1 MELWPSLRGMIEE
14 DILKGEVQSVLQD
27 QNKKKHLGTLGD
39 WREIANYKVEW
50 KMLKDAERC

>member
-27 QNKKKHLGTLGD
+27 RNLGTLGTLGD
-39 WREIANYKVEW
+39 WGEIANYKVEW
-50 KMLKDAERC
+50 KMLKNAERC